1 MHNYP
6 IITIMVVLWAMALV
20 TGTMIGVF
28 MIADEVNAALAS
40 IVAAVIGLP
49 SAAFTLYQ
57 TRMEIRERQE
67 EQELKR

>member
-57 TRMEIRERQE
+57 ARMEIRERQE